1 MPLQAGDRLNCV
13 SRSDRQT
20 CSKYRRP
27 FGRQSFTFT
36 CDKDCQT
43 LPVTVWEDRKKTK
56 IKLTYKNSPHYN
68 GTPHQKCHY
77 LRLLRS
83 RTHWR
88 DKGVSRIFKVV
99 YSHCCCSSQLFH
111 NVSLWQLTQPR
122 ARRLYLGSWMSQ
134 RNCAE
139 IIPSCTVTKPP
150 KAGGWAEPVHVLPF
164 THGSQRSA
172 GNTGSTD
179 QASFKFARIVQ
190 LKDIKTHRN
199 TNGEMDRDPES
210 AAQVDWCVGSHCLT
224 W

>member
-13 SRSDRQT
+13 SRCDRQT
-20 CSKYRRP
+20 CSKYRWP
-27 FGRQSFTFT
+27 FGRQRFTFT

-99 YSHCCCSSQLFH
+99 YSHCCCSSQLFR

-122 ARRLYLGSWMSQ
+122 AGTPVIFGLLNVIEKLCRY
-134 RNCAE
+134 
-139 IIPSCTVTKPP
+139 IIPLCTVTKPP
-150 KAGGWAEPVHVLPF
+150 KAGGWAEPVCCLLP
-164 THGSQRSA
+164 T
-172 GNTGSTD
+172 
-179 QASFKFARIVQ
+179 ARRDLQ
-190 LKDIKTHRN
+190 GTRGRRIKRPSSL
-199 TNGEMDRDPES
+199 PE
-210 AAQVDWCVGSHCLT
+210 
-224 W
+224 